1 MEVGHLDITFI
12 ISIALFIGGS
22 FVGLAALRK
31 SGSEASKSSSE
42 AAAVI
47 AGASADIVTQL
58 RDQMADLNN
67 RLTDEECQGK
77 ERAARIDHLEDIV
90 ETWENWANRV
100 LAILDRSLSMLAPEQ
115 AVKLEPEVKTIK
127 GTKPVVKRARRA
139 YTSSEEEEK
148 I

>member
-1 MEVGHLDITFI
+1 MEVDLTFI
-12 ISIALFIGGS
+12 ISIAVFLGGS
-22 FVGLAALRK
+22 FIGLAALRK

-58 RDQMADLNN
+58 REQMADLNS
-67 RLTDEECQGK
+67 RLTEEECHT
-77 ERAARIDHLEDIV
+77 RAADARINHLEDIV
-90 ETWENWANRV
+90 ETWENWASRV

-127 GTKPVVKRARRA
+127 RTKPIGRRA
-139 YTSSEEEEK
+139 QRAELAEEEEK